1 MKAENVLFFEFVFSR
16 RAVPRC
22 TERESNGQTESEREW
37 ESGTPREHS
46 CSEGSNKTPAGTHT
60 HTRANTNTGRR
71 AHTHTI
77 RGHPCV
83 TQAVRE
89 LVSWVRLRV
98 ETGQLVCV
106 GRWERE
112 TRFVCIFSVFSTY
125 VASRAT
131 CCSNIVAMTVRN
143 KGVFAASNKQYFC
156 VFRKILKFQQ
166 TIAEK
171 LHKIFRCSFLHL
183 VYACFY

>member
-1 MKAENVLFFEFVFSR
+1 MFYFSNLFLAVAPC
-16 RAVPRC
+16 RAAL
-22 TERESNGQTESEREW
+22 RESRTGRLRARER

-106 GRWERE
+106 SGAERE
-112 TRFVCIFSVFSTY
+112 KRVLCAYLVCFRRMLRAERH
-125 VASRAT
+125 VAAT
-131 CCSNIVAMTVRN
+131 LL
-143 KGVFAASNKQYFC
+143 Q
-156 VFRKILKFQQ
+156 
-166 TIAEK
+166 
-171 LHKIFRCSFLHL
+171 
-183 VYACFY
+183 